1 MKLKDKDITPKYVND
16 KLESIVVA
24 LMDTI
29 VEQEDRLKNIETQ
42 LFELTNGTKNK
53 EKSSQKR

>member
-42 LFELTNGTKNK
+42 LFELKNGTKNK
-53 EKSSQKR
+53 KKSSQKR

>member
-1 MKLKDKDITPKYVND
+1 MKLQDKDITPKYVND

-29 VEQEDRLKNIETQ
+29 VEQEDRLKNIEIQ
-42 LFELTNGTKNK
+42 LFELKNGTKDK
-53 EKSSQKR
+53 

>member
-42 LFELTNGTKNK
+42 LFELKNGTKNSK
-53 EKSSQKR
+53 G